1 MKLMTSSALSWSMPD
16 DEVPVGE
23 RYDPA
28 YINPGGPGQNQ
39 SIVESDLV
47 VKISVAH
54 LTIHDLAM

>member
-39 SIVESDLV
+39 VHSGE
-47 VKISVAH
+47 
-54 LTIHDLAM
+54 